1 MAVKKKNADMYVNRA
16 YASLVLSA
24 ANTQTFE
31 QIRWATGLFSG
42 IALKLVEVQYHLTY
56 GTLADLVADGDKLA
70 FGICSRNDLESMDP
84 EDQSVYDAHFIDC
97 PGVNVEPFHSP
108 IVKSFANLSQGGL
121 LIPANPLYV
130 GANSFGFASAAG
142 INVVIFYQF
151 VQLSPQESL
160 EVLQT
165 IIPGNV

>member
-1 MAVKKKNADMYVNRA
+1 MAVKKKNADLYVNRA
-16 YASLVLSA
+16 YANLVLSA

-56 GTLADLVADGDKLA
+56 GTLGELVADGDKLA
-70 FGICSRNDLESMDP
+70 FGICSRNDLDSMDP
-84 EDQSVYDAHFIDC
+84 EDQSIYDAHFIDV
-97 PGVNVEPFHSP
+97 PGTNVEPYHSP
-108 IVKSFANLSQGGL
+108 IVKSFANLSQGGM

-130 GANSFGFASAAG
+130 GANSYGFTDPAE

-151 VQLSPQESL
+151 IQLSPQESL